1 MAEVKRPRRY
11 YLLKRVGES
20 QAESGLANVWRA
32 KQEAEAGV
40 ALPADFP
47 LLAVLSAVGYETV
60 EDLDGADA
68 DELDETCNLTA
79 RQSATVLAA
88 LTPLL

>member
-11 YLLKRVGES
+11 YLLKRIYETR
-20 QAESGLANVWRA
+20 AESGLGNVWRA
-32 KQEAEAGV
+32 KQEGEAGV
-40 ALPADFP
+40 ALPANFP
-47 LLAVLSAVGYETV
+47 LLAVLAAAGYETV

-88 LTPLL
+88 LESLL